1 MLVNTCGLHAMRR
14 AALALILAS
23 LAYSPV
29 ALSACAGATYE
40 TFAKDLASAY
50 AANNLQ
56 ALDKKYPQPGSL
68 QILIEHSISEE
79 KNGATFFD
87 AHVSSF
93 QALAALLQAR
103 QTEGLP
109 SPAVRPLRQC
119 ANGVCSF
126 DFLQGIQH
134 NTLYLKEI
142 RYNDYSQCLA
152 VETIWFLDGD

>member
-1 MLVNTCGLHAMRR
+1 MRG
-14 AALALILAS
+14 ATLTLILAF
-23 LAYSPV
+23 LVFSPA
-29 ALSACAGATYE
+29 ALGACARTTYE
-40 TFAKDLASAY
+40 VFARDLASAY

-56 ALDKKYPQPGSL
+56 TLDKKYPVSGSL

-87 AHVSSF
+87 THVPSF

-109 SPAVRPLRQC
+109 SPAVRPLRKC

-126 DFLQGIQH
+126 DFLNGIQH